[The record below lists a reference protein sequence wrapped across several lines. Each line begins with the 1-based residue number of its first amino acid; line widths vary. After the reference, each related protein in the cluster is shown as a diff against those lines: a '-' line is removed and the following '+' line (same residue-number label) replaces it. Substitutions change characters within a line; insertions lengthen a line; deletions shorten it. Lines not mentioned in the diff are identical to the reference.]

1 MCVRSQI
8 HQIYNNNEEK
18 VELYKM
24 IRSNENRNIKR
35 EGSQKQDKN
44 VD

>member
-24 IRSNENRNIKR
+24 IRNNENRNIKR
-35 EGSQKQDKN
+35 DSSQKYEKN
-44 VD
+44 GD